1 MTKMTAQFE
10 SLSFQVIEKIGIARR
25 WKRYFVATGTTLR
38 GDGTALRGD
47 GNGTSGR
54 RKRHFGATEMTFWYK
69 EYCKKVIC

>member
-38 GDGTALRGD
+38 GDE
-47 GNGTSGR
+47 NGTSGR